1 VIGAALRKG
10 RSPGDHQRLLQFLVR
25 GEFHRVYG
33 KGGGKNTIGAGELSL
48 TPMLPVMANAIYDAA
63 GARMTQLPTT
73 PVRIKVALARV

>member
-1 VIGAALRKG
+1 MGRRSARDGRRAITNAFFNSSSAASFIGCMER
-10 RSPGDHQRLLQFLVR
+10 
-25 GEFHRVYG
+25 
-33 KGGGKNTIGAGELSL
+33 GGGKNTIGAGELSL

>member
-1 VIGAALRKG
+1 MDFMG
-10 RSPGDHQRLLQFLVR
+10 RMERAEMNP
-25 GEFHRVYG
+25 
-33 KGGGKNTIGAGELSL
+33 IGAGELSL